1 MTFATDT
8 PFMFITIAY
17 LTRNGGGLLARSLAA
32 IPEQSTAH
40 DIEVLAVDSGSTDG
54 TVSTLLHA
62 GARVVEIPS
71 EEFNFGRTRDLAYQR
86 AMGEIVVNL
95 SQDAV
100 PAHRDWLER
109 LLAPLEEKSVAASCG
124 RSVFDPERGHRQFAW
139 ERNGYFY
146 FTREMV
152 QFRRRYGRG
161 LSFSNSAVRRSAW
174 EQLRFG
180 AIALGEDFQFQIAA
194 KEAGFALAFPEGAE
208 VLHHHDYTLPALWRR
223 CRDEGAALKQL
234 GCAYNALDLARD
246 LSSPPKFVQ
255 FARDIAHARLRT
267 PAEILFPLLRPLA
280 VYSGNGAANPES
292 LG

>member
-1 MTFATDT
+1 MR
-8 PFMFITIAY
+8 ITIAF
-17 LTRNGGGLLARSLAA
+17 LTRNAGELLARSLAA
-32 IPEQSTAH
+32 IREQSTAH
-40 DIEVLAVDSGSTDG
+40 EVELLAVDSGSTDD

-62 GARVVEIPS
+62 GARVVEIPH
-71 EEFNFGRTRDLAYQR
+71 EEFNFGRTRDFAYQR
-86 AMGEIVVNL
+86 AKGEIVVNL

-100 PAHRDWLER
+100 PAHRDWLEK
-109 LLAPLEEKSVAASCG
+109 LLAPLEEKTIAASCG

-146 FTREMV
+146 FTREMAR
-152 QFRRRYGRG
+152 FRQRYGRG
-161 LSFSNSAVRRSAW
+161 LSFSNSAVRRSVW

-180 AIALGEDFQFQIAA
+180 PIALGEDFQFQIAA
-194 KEAGFALAFPEGAE
+194 KEAGFAFAFPEGAD

-234 GCAYNALDLARD
+234 GCPYSTLDLARD
-246 LSSPPKFVQ
+246 LSSLPKFVQ
-255 FARDIAHARLRT
+255 FARDIAHVRLRT
-267 PAEILFPLLRPLA
+267 PAEFLFPLLRPFA